1 MPDLPAQIKPSVPQ
15 QTLGLEPNI
24 AAVLAYLV
32 LLPPITPVV
41 VLLLEKEN
49 RYVRFHAWQSL
60 FLGLTSFLA
69 IFTLETFASASSHFS
84 HTIEVFFNAMIL
96 LAAGGSC
103 ILWLLLLIRSY
114 QGVSV
119 KLPLIGDEA
128 ARRVERE

>member
-1 MPDLPAQIKPSVPQ
+1 MLDLPAQIKPSVPQ

-60 FLGLTSFLA
+60 FLGLTSFLT
-69 IFTLETFASASSHFS
+69 ILTLETFASASSHFS
-84 HTIEVFFNAMIL
+84 HALEVFFNALIL
-96 LAAGGSC
+96 LASAGSF

-114 QGVSV
+114 QGTSV